1 MDEVGRVP
9 AAGADPQRRGDAG
22 RRAGDWTQEERAAVF
37 ARRPWLL
44 AAIGVS
50 AAVAIENI
58 TLRSST
64 PLPASIGGPRSTASR
79 ADAALECER
88 CLAVQPNTTARSC
101 VHCGSRVREAPVPR
115 TLRGFRLD
123 RRIGVGGMG
132 VVYRAIDTELQRYVA
147 IKTLTAVSELETRR
161 LRREARAMA
170 AVAHPNVA
178 TIFAVE
184 MWRQTPLLVVEYF
197 EFGTLRDRLLGRSL
211 SLPEALTLGTTG
223 AGLHDMH
230 SLGMLHRDIK
240 PSNIAFAVNGSAKLL
255 DFGLAKVVIAGLT
268 FMQAAS
274 PDSTTAMAAGLPQ
287 AALDSKGA
295 PAGTPLYFSPEL
307 LAMHPADNQS
317 DLWALALVLAKPS
330 PDAIR

>member
-1 MDEVGRVP
+1 M
-9 AAGADPQRRGDAG
+9 
-22 RRAGDWTQEERAAVF
+22 
-37 ARRPWLL
+37 
-44 AAIGVS
+44 
-50 AAVAIENI
+50 
-58 TLRSST
+58 
-64 PLPASIGGPRSTASR
+64 
-79 ADAALECER
+79 
-88 CLAVQPNTTARSC
+88 
-101 VHCGSRVREAPVPR
+101 HCGSRVREAPVPR

-132 VVYRAIDTELQRYVA
+132 VVYRAIDTDLQRYVA

-211 SLPEALTLGTTG
+211 TLAEALTLGEDLS
-223 AGLHDMH
+223 AGLHYMH

-268 FMQAAS
+268 FMQVAS
-274 PDSTTAMAAGLPQ
+274 PDSTTAMAAGFPQ

-317 DLWALALVLAKPS
+317 DLWALALVLYKAIAGRHPMASDSPIETIERIRGAVVPDLRQFRPECPPDLAAFFATALHASAERRYRSAKDFG
-330 PDAIR
+330 DAMRRLRASLPAAREPVDPPIVSS